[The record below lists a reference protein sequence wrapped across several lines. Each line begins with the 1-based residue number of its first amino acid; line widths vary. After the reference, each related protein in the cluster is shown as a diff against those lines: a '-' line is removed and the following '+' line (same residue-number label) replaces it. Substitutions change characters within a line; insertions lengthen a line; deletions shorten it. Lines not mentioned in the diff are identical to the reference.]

1 MLLLSKIGEEV
12 KRESRLEEQR
22 KKVKEDAHRKVE
34 WPLNN
39 NLDCFEE
46 RVLLILIF

>member
-12 KRESRLEEQR
+12 NRELRFEEQR

-34 WPLNN
+34 
-39 NLDCFEE
+39 
-46 RVLLILIF
+46 